1 VIEVCQAVAAEADG
15 LPGYRITFEP
25 PSLRHFAARFAPLEA
40 SAGARQRSLRKVG
53 TATKEVTMTGSAELS
68 VQLYT
73 LREALA
79 ADPDRTLGE
88 LAALGFRQVEPFGVP
103 QTAESLKPGLARYDL
118 SAPTAHGKFL
128 DTDQEEVFAA
138 ARDLG
143 VQTLIQPSVDPARW
157 QDAAGVAAIADGLN
171 QAAATAGG
179 YGLRVGYHNHHFE
192 LESQIDGRHAL
203 EVLADQLDP
212 AVVLQVDTYW
222 AYAGGADVP
231 ALLGR
236 LGERVV
242 ALHVKDG
249 DGSLDPKAQTA
260 VGSGTLPVLD
270 FLAAAPNALRVI
282 ELDDTEG
289 DRMAAVAASR
299 AFLFQSFG
307 AEGARAP

>member
-1 VIEVCQAVAAEADG
+1 MIA
-15 LPGYRITFEP
+15 
-25 PSLRHFAARFAPLEA
+25 
-40 SAGARQRSLRKVG
+40 
-53 TATKEVTMTGSAELS
+53 SAELS

-88 LAALGFRQVEPFGVP
+88 LAELGFRQVEPFGVP
-103 QTAESLKPGLARYDL
+103 QSAESLRPVLARHKL
-118 SAPTAHGKFL
+118 AAPTAHGKFL
-128 DTDQEEVFAA
+128 DADQEEAFAA

-157 QDAAGVAAIADGLN
+157 QDAAGVAAIAESLN
-171 QAAATAGG
+171 QAATTAAGF
-179 YGLRVGYHNHHFE
+179 GLRVGYHNHHFE
-192 LESQIDGRHAL
+192 LESRIDGRHAL
-203 EVLADQLDP
+203 EVLADRLDP

-231 ALLGR
+231 ALLDR

-242 ALHVKDG
+242 ALHIKDG

-270 FLAAAPNALRVI
+270 FIAAAPHALRVV
-282 ELDDTEG
+282 ELDDTQG

-299 AFLFQSFG
+299 EYLLAASST
-307 AEGARAP
+307 